1 METWFLKFKRL
12 VKRLAIIAII
22 ILIGIV
28 LYRLYNPV
36 VQNYLFLQREKEKLL
51 QQKNNMQNNTESLQA
66 QIKAS
71 EEEMSLEEATRVQ
84 LNMKKA
90 GEGMII
96 VSETTTT
103 KVENKIS
110 SILLWERIKSW
121 FWKKR

>member
-1 METWFLKFKRL
+1 
-12 VKRLAIIAII
+12 II

-51 QQKNNMQNNTESLQA
+51 QQKDNMQNNTESLQA

-71 EEEMSLEEATRVQ
+71 EEEMSLEEAARVQ
-84 LNMKKA
+84 LNMKKS

-96 VSETTTT
+96 VSETVTT
-103 KVENKIS
+103 KVVSKTP
-110 SILLWERIKSW
+110 SILLWERIKDW
-121 FWKKR
+121 FLKKN